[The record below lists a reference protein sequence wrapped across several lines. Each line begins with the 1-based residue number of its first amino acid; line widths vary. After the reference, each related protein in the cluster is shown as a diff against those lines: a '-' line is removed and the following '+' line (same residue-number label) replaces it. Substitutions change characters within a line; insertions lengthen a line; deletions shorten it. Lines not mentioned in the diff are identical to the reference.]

1 MFGFSNV
8 SLTWSLADP
17 QTAEE
22 IEHSLICQSSLLV
35 AHNTQ
40 KLLASLAECGAK
52 ASGVTALGI
61 LYPCVICKYTHF
73 IKAEAEARGSEV
85 MWLVCRML
93 WVEDERSYPLPL
105 FNDTGTIILP

>member
-17 QTAEE
+17 HTAEE
-22 IEHSLICQSSLLV
+22 IEHSLICQSSFLV
-35 AHNTQ
+35 AQNTQ
-40 KLLASLAECGAK
+40 LLLASLAECGAK
-52 ASGVTALGI
+52 ASSVTALCI
-61 LYPCVICKYTHF
+61 LYLCYICKYTHF
-73 IKAEAEARGSEV
+73 LKVEAEARGSEM

-93 WVEDERSYPLPL
+93 WVEDEMSYPLSL

>member
-22 IEHSLICQSSLLV
+22 IEHSLICQSSFLV

-40 KLLASLAECGAK
+40 LTLGQAS
-52 ASGVTALGI
+52 
-61 LYPCVICKYTHF
+61 
-73 IKAEAEARGSEV
+73 
-85 MWLVCRML
+85 
-93 WVEDERSYPLPL
+93 
-105 FNDTGTIILP
+105 